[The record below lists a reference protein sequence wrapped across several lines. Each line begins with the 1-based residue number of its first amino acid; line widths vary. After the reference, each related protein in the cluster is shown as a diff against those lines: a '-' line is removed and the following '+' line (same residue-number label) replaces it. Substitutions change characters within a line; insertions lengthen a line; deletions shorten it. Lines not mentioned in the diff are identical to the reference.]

1 MDILN
6 QFYAGF
12 DRGLL
17 NQKPKIEVAVPLK
30 LKLKELQSKKGSKP
44 IYCFKISFLLFVT
57 MIFKLLNILS
67 MDRCHWKVLEW
78 AQIKQE
84 LCLPLDAEFRP
95 QKLSTASSKSPECH
109 PMWLLWEGHSPWG
122 GSSPWFQIPPRVRE
136 ESTEKTQEQLSSSN
150 KLTAHTPSQGAALL

>member
-67 MDRCHWKVLEW
+67 MDRCH
-78 AQIKQE
+78 
-84 LCLPLDAEFRP
+84 
-95 QKLSTASSKSPECH
+95 
-109 PMWLLWEGHSPWG
+109 
-122 GSSPWFQIPPRVRE
+122 
-136 ESTEKTQEQLSSSN
+136 
-150 KLTAHTPSQGAALL
+150 